1 MAPAN
6 NLGGQKWRI
15 VLMMDQPTA
24 PNPPEPLEEQ
34 QPVDAAGLLGLLVGS
49 AAVICT
55 LLGFLI
61 PFIFWILSGV
71 LGLVT
76 LTLGVFANPP
86 LRRWVLIAGGL
97 SMIPVILLLLVQSLP
112 TIQ

>member
-1 MAPAN
+1 
-6 NLGGQKWRI
+6 
-15 VLMMDQPTA
+15 MMDQPTS
-24 PNPPEPLEEQ
+24 PNPPETPEEQ
-34 QPVDAAGLLGLLVGS
+34 QAVDAAGLLGLLVGS

-61 PFIFWILSGV
+61 PFVPWILSGV
-71 LGLVT
+71 LGLAT
-76 LTLGVFANPP
+76 LTLGIFANRP

-97 SMIPVILLLLVQSLP
+97 SMIPVILLLIVQSLP